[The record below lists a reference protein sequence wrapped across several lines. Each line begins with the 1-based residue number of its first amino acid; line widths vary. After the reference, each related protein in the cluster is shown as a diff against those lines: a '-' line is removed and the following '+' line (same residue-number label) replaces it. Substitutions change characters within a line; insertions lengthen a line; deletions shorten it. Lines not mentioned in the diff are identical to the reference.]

1 MRYTSIREVTWEL
14 ISALDPQRSVMLLD
28 IDNTLLSP
36 MAMEMDA
43 HTQAHVLSLAKQ
55 GTILLCTNN
64 LTDRQRNVAKAL
76 HLPILMQAMK
86 PLTFR
91 VTRFLK
97 RHGID
102 FHQVVVVGDQWITD
116 GWLANAMHCP
126 LIWLE
131 PMAEDRNIMTRLLRR
146 LEKRWKP

>member
-1 MRYTSIREVTWEL
+1 
-14 ISALDPQRSVMLLD
+14 MLLD

-64 LTDRQRNVAKAL
+64 MTDRQRNVAKAL

-91 VTRFLK
+91 VSRFLK
-97 RHGID
+97 RHGIAS
-102 FHQVVVVGDQWITD
+102 HQVVVVGDQWITD